1 MKNSLCLSMWI
12 PCRHHALSCW
22 YITPWHTNRILR
34 ENPHSPK
41 LIFKLIIITHKTPL
55 CNVKLIV
62 AQTFLFFFF
71 KPPFFNPVYTYTSA
85 LIIISFLVEMGI
97 MRVMFPPLPPPPPP
111 HNKQLNK
118 PKHRDTCWYQYL
130 FFQCIMQK
138 KKKRHPKSCC
148 KANSEL
154 FYLRRYYLSNASL
167 KSGIPQLQLW
177 YKISRIW
184 HPEACWQE
192 ENRQKS
198 VFLTMVDRFFVVV
211 NNGKST

>member
-1 MKNSLCLSMWI
+1 MKNSSCLSMWI

-34 ENPHSPK
+34 ENPHSPM
-41 LIFKLIIITHKTPL
+41 LIFKLIIITYKTPL

-62 AQTFLFFFF
+62 AQTF
-71 KPPFFNPVYTYTSA
+71 PFLLNHHSSTLSIHIHQPLLSYPSWKRWA
-85 LIIISFLVEMGI
+85 LWELC
-97 MRVMFPPLPPPPPP
+97 FPTFPLPPPP

-118 PKHRDTCWYQYL
+118 PKHCDTFWYQYL
-130 FFQCIMQK
+130 FFQCIMQQQ
-138 KKKRHPKSCC
+138 KKRHPKSCC

-184 HPEACWQE
+184 HPEACSQE

-198 VFLTMVDRFFVVV
+198 VLITMVDRFFLVV

>member
-1 MKNSLCLSMWI
+1 MKNSLCLSMSI

-34 ENPHSPK
+34 ENPHSPT

-62 AQTFLFFFF
+62 AQTFPFFF

-97 MRVMFPPLPPPPPP
+97 MWFMFPVPPPPP

-130 FFQCIMQK
+130 FFQCIT
-138 KKKRHPKSCC
+138 PKVLLQG
-148 KANSEL
+148 KLRVVL
-154 FYLRRYYLSNASL
+154 F
-167 KSGIPQLQLW
+167 
-177 YKISRIW
+177 
-184 HPEACWQE
+184 E
-192 ENRQKS
+192 EI
-198 VFLTMVDRFFVVV
+198 LPL
-211 NNGKST
+211 

>member
-12 PCRHHALSCW
+12 PWRHHALSCW

-34 ENPHSPK
+34 ENPHSPT

-62 AQTFLFFFF
+62 AQTFPFFF
-71 KPPFFNPVYTYTSA
+71 KPPFFNPVYTYASA

-97 MRVMFPPLPPPPPP
+97 MRVMFPVFPLPPP

-138 KKKRHPKSCC
+138 KKKRDTQSPVARQTQNCFIWGDITSLMHPLNQGFHSYSSGTKYP
-148 KANSEL
+148 E
-154 FYLRRYYLSNASL
+154 FDIL
-167 KSGIPQLQLW
+167 KP
-177 YKISRIW
+177 
-184 HPEACWQE
+184 
-192 ENRQKS
+192 
-198 VFLTMVDRFFVVV
+198 VDRKKI
-211 NNGKST
+211 GKSQYS

>member
-34 ENPHSPK
+34 ENPHSPT

-62 AQTFLFFFF
+62 AQTFPFFF
-71 KPPFFNPVYTYTSA
+71 KPPFFNPVYTYASA

-97 MRVMFPPLPPPPPP
+97 MRVMFPVFSPPSPQQTAKQTKTLWHLLVPVPLLPV
-111 HNKQLNK
+111 
-118 PKHRDTCWYQYL
+118 YYA
-130 FFQCIMQK
+130 K
-138 KKKRHPKSCC
+138 KKKKKNPKSCC

-198 VFLTMVDRFFVVV
+198 VLITMVDRFFVVV